1 MKVGIQWQPIESAQ
15 ISGRLQLDTYRFFL
29 REGAGYKSK
38 ALGKLARDILGPE
51 YGKENVSVGRIN
63 RLQTGDATTRRT
75 LALYCLKVRVIAPG
89 SARVQ
94 TPFSWIIPF
103 PDD

>member
-15 ISGRLQLDTYRFFL
+15 ISGRLQLDTYGFFL
-29 REGAGYKSK
+29 REGAMYKSK

-63 RLQTGDATTRRT
+63 RLQTGDATTRRA
-75 LALYCLKVRVIAPG
+75 LALYCLKVRVIVPG
-89 SARVQ
+89 SA
-94 TPFSWIIPF
+94 
-103 PDD
+103 